1 MSSHV
6 CKAHFWVLGLNSI
19 NPMITVPHQ
28 WPLLHPKYTHYYK
41 KITMFTNLLIHPNGT
56 NSRRYITDDR
66 MIITRSWGG
75 TNPAISPSWHWN
87 PSDLSSLN
95 FDLRRHMNGDT
106 ISSLSFLP
114 QPHRPLPPKIFT
126 ETWFMELRPLTHEQ
140 KSMCAFFWSKH
151 VHIRWAR
158 QLNVFFSLLRTIT
171 RQFCI

>member
-1 MSSHV
+1 
-6 CKAHFWVLGLNSI
+6 
-19 NPMITVPHQ
+19 
-28 WPLLHPKYTHYYK
+28 
-41 KITMFTNLLIHPNGT
+41 MFTNLLIHPNGT

-140 KSMCAFFWSKH
+140 KSMCAFFWSKR

-158 QLNVFFSLLRTIT
+158 QLNVFFPPKNYNEAILHLNKCRLVLFKLGVRVSTPLKLLYKFSPSY
-171 RQFCI
+171 QP